1 MLIVL
6 ETKQRKI
13 EINEL
18 PKQIPDFASTFESKD
33 VVIKKWIINWIDSLF
48 KSKKIK
54 NNDLLPNKAQL
65 SNYLGVSIGTV
76 QNAIR
81 YVEDEG
87 YLTSKQKVGTMVSV
101 QNSTNPISPVRKL
114 TTKREKIIDSIQ
126 AIILQR
132 HIKIGNPV
140 PSTRKMADDLGVSTN
155 TVRLAYEYLC
165 NIGILSSR
173 QTRGNDSNWILKSVP
188 ENISVN
194 DYQILTNIQTDT
206 LVEKIK
212 DDLKDYLKSNYTV
225 GDKISSHEELAAKFN
240 VSIKTMHDAI
250 SALVEEGILFT
261 RRGQYGTTLIKI
273 PGSNVLQPKIENSIF
288 AKAEEAMQYSYQK
301 IENQIK
307 NIIIS
312 DYKVGDKLPAME
324 ELSEMLDVSSNTIRK
339 ALQNLAKQGYLNFIR
354 GRYGGTFVTDI
365 PVNDDNPA
373 YKWLAVNPKFN
384 D

>member
-1 MLIVL
+1 MLIVI

-13 EINEL
+13 DINEL
-18 PKQIPDFASTFESKD
+18 PKQIPDFTSSFESKD
-33 VVIKKWIINWIDSLF
+33 VVIKKWIINWITSLF
-48 KSKKIK
+48 KSNKIK

-87 YLTSKQKVGTMVSV
+87 YLTSKQKIGTMVSV
-101 QNSTNPISPVRKL
+101 QNSTNPIAPVRKL

-126 AIILQR
+126 AIIVQK

-165 NIGILSSR
+165 SVGILSSR

-188 ENISVN
+188 ENIISD

-212 DDLKDYLKSNYTV
+212 EDLKEYLKANYNV
-225 GDKISSHEELAAKFN
+225 GDKISSHEELALKFN

-250 SALVEEGILFT
+250 SSLVDDGILFT
-261 RRGQYGTTLIKI
+261 RRGQYGTTLVKI
-273 PGSNVLQPKIENSIF
+273 PGANVLQPKIENSIF
-288 AKAEEAMQYSYQK
+288 AKAQEAMQYSYQK
-301 IENQIK
+301 IENKIK

-312 DYKVGDKLPAME
+312 DYKVGDKLPSME
-324 ELSEMLDVSSNTIRK
+324 ELSETLDVSSNTIRK
-339 ALQNLAKQGYLNFIR
+339 ALQNLAKQGYLNFVR

-365 PVNDDNPA
+365 PENDDNPA
-373 YKWLAVNPKFN
+373 YQWLAVNPKFN

>member
-6 ETKQRKI
+6 DTKQRKI
-13 EINEL
+13 DINEL

-87 YLTSKQKVGTMVSV
+87 YLTSKQKIGTMVSV
-101 QNSTNPISPVRKL
+101 QNSTNPIAPVRKL

-126 AIILQR
+126 AIILQK

-140 PSTRKMADDLGVSTN
+140 PSTRKMAEDLGVSTN

-165 NIGILSSR
+165 NTGILSSR
-173 QTRGNDSNWILKSVP
+173 QTRGNDSNWILQRIPSD
-188 ENISVN
+188 ISLDN
-194 DYQILTNIQTDT
+194 YQILTNIQTNT
-206 LVEKIK
+206 LVDKIK
-212 DDLKDYLKSNYTV
+212 DDLKEYLKENYTV
-225 GDKISSHEELAAKFN
+225 SDKISSHEELAEKFN

-250 SALVEEGILFT
+250 SALADEGILFT

-273 PGSNVLQPKIENSIF
+273 PDSNVLQPKIENSIF
-288 AKAEEAMQYSYQK
+288 AKAQEAMQYSYQK
-301 IENQIK
+301 IENKIK

-365 PVNDDNPA
+365 PSSDDNPA